1 MKTLFDYDHYHG
13 DDDDDDSP
21 AMIHKCL
28 DKHSFNDIYIYTY
41 LFVFTYIHSEG

>member
-13 DDDDDDSP
+13 DDDDDDDSP

-28 DKHSFNDIYIYTY
+28 DKHSFNDIYIYI
-41 LFVFTYIHSEG
+41 FICFYIHT